1 MSKQPQEWTPEYVR
15 QLCKLQLSDYD
26 AQAIADA
33 HNAAL
38 AALDER
44 GENLHAK
51 YRETEA
57 ALTAEQLKRDEVL
70 LAIVTAKRD
79 NVKLKQQLAAE
90 QEKSEEL
97 QRQLRIHS
105 KWVTV
110 SDSAELQAAYAQKCE
125 QLATAERMLEGLRN
139 ALDAEAK
146 AHTKTGQQL
155 AAERELRERAE
166 TNMRNFIEK
175 EHNPIVEELKD
186 ELHTANEL
194 IIAHNEEFAAEQEK
208 VSILQ
213 SSLKIETDKAAKL
226 AEETKR
232 LRHRLRVYEYD
243 HVEGKIPRLMESD
256 PLSGHS
262 KTPHGLPNPP

>member
-57 ALTAEQLKRDEVL
+57 ALTAER
-70 LAIVTAKRD
+70 
-79 NVKLKQQLAAE
+79 
-90 QEKSEEL
+90 EKSEEL